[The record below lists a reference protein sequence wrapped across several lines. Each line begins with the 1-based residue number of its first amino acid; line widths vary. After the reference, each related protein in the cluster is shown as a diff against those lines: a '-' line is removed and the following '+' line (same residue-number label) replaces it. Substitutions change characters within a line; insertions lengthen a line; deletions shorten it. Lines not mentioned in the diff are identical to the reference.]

1 MVMLGT
7 SISTSRRLVQKLHI
21 MKTSI
26 QLVVTFLCLSAA
38 GPKAQAVVPP
48 PDGGYPGGH
57 TAEGQN
63 ALFNLAS
70 GGFNTAVGW
79 LSLRTNGTGSF
90 NTGIGAG
97 TLLANNGEGN
107 TATGTAALLSNT
119 IGGFNTANGNAALFS
134 NIDGDRNVADG
145 TSALYNNMT
154 GDGNTAI
161 GFSALFNNTTGLGN
175 IAVGISAGFNVFS
188 ADNVIAIG
196 ALGANVTNS
205 CYIGNIA
212 GQPVDPATAAAVYVD
227 GTNKLGTTSSSRRFK
242 QNIKSMDQASEAIRA
257 LKPVTF
263 NYKSDAKNT
272 LCFGLIAEDVAAVN
286 PALVVHDKNG
296 KPYSV
301 RYEQINAMLLNEFI
315 KEHGRNEQQETTIT
329 ELKREIATLT
339 ATIKEQATQ
348 IQKVRAR
355 LEATEADRQVVAS
368 NP

>member
-1 MVMLGT
+1 MLGT
-7 SISTSRRLVQKLHI
+7 SISTSRRVVQKLHI

-26 QLVVTFLCLSAA
+26 QLVITFLCLSAA
-38 GPKAQAVVPP
+38 GPKTQAVVPP
-48 PDGGYPGGH
+48 PDGGYPGGN

-63 ALFNLAS
+63 ALFNLAG

-119 IGGFNTANGNAALFS
+119 IGGFNTANGNSALFS

-145 TSALYNNMT
+145 TTALYNNTT

-175 IAVGISAGFNVFS
+175 IAMGISAGFNVFS

-263 NYKSDAKNT
+263 NYRSDAKNT
-272 LCFGLIAEDVAAVN
+272 PCFGLIAEDVAAVN
-286 PALVVHDKNG
+286 PALVVHDKDG

-301 RYEQINAMLLNEFI
+301 RYEQINAMLLNEFL
-315 KEHGRNEQQETTIT
+315 KEHRKVEELAATVGILVETV
-329 ELKREIATLT
+329 
-339 ATIKEQATQ
+339 KEQAAQLREVMAQAQ
-348 IQKVRAR
+348 IDHSA
-355 LEATEADRQVVAS
+355 AQVVVS
-368 NP
+368 NH

>member
-1 MVMLGT
+1 
-7 SISTSRRLVQKLHI
+7 
-21 MKTSI
+21 MKTTIRSVVI
-26 QLVVTFLCLSAA
+26 VIALV
-38 GPKAQAVVPP
+38 GPAVFVPKIQAVVPA
-48 PDGGYPGGH
+48 PDGGYPSGN

-63 ALFNLAS
+63 ALFSLTT
-70 GGFNTAVGW
+70 GGFNTAVGY
-79 LSLRTNGTGSF
+79 LSLRSDRTASF
-90 NTGIGAG
+90 NTAVGAG
-97 TLLANNGEGN
+97 TLFANTGEGN
-107 TATGTAALLSNT
+107 TASGTAALLSNT
-119 IGGFNTANGNAALFS
+119 TGGFNTADGNFALFS
-134 NIDGDRNVADG
+134 NIDGDRNTADG
-145 TSALYNNMT
+145 TTALYNNTT

-161 GFSALFNNTTGLGN
+161 GFGALFNNATGLGN
-175 IAVGISAGFNVFS
+175 IALGISAGFHVFT

-196 ALGANVTNS
+196 SLGADVTNS
-205 CYIGNIA
+205 CYIGNIY
-212 GQPVDPATAAAVYVD
+212 GQPIDPATAAVAYVD
-227 GTNKLGTTSSSRRFK
+227 ANSKLGTTSSSRRFK
-242 QNIKSMDQASEAIRA
+242 QNIKCMDQASEAILV

-272 LCFGLIAEDVAAVN
+272 PCFGLIAEDVAAVN

-339 ATIKEQATQ
+339 ATIKEQAAQ
-348 IQKVRAR
+348 IQKVSAR